1 MSNLHIHCF
10 LTLWNMLPIQT
21 LLECF
26 FQIVFNDPKLPG
38 AKTHG
43 IFTVHCLSELFHVCP
58 FTLDSPLSQV
68 QGCVTSS
75 PSTYTQTSLHPSS
88 CLPAFFF
95 FFLLCF
101 KHLYMDF
108 FSPSL
113 RISLEKS
120 HPLHTQTSFVT
131 KCFFATD
138 KFVSSKFIY

>member
-1 MSNLHIHCF
+1 MTRSYQEPKPIIFSQYTASLNSSTFVPSPWIPHFPRFRDI
-10 LTLWNMLPIQT
+10 LP
-21 LLECF
+21 
-26 FQIVFNDPKLPG
+26 PPPLP
-38 AKTHG
+38 THKPHF
-43 IFTVHCLSELFHVCP
+43 ILPPV
-58 FTLDSPLSQV
+58 SP
-68 QGCVTSS
+68 
-75 PSTYTQTSLHPSS
+75 P
-88 CLPAFFF
+88 FFF

-113 RISLEKS
+113 RISLEKP